1 MAHLLLKDTRV
12 YQVDTEQEA
21 AELIDSCTKA
31 QYTEGYKLTNH
42 GTKYKVKKVKGE
54 VVAEWYEVTLTRSY
68 DID

>member
-1 MAHLLLKDTRV
+1 MNATLLKETRI

-21 AELIDSCTKA
+21 QQLIENCIKE
-31 QYTEGYKLTNH
+31 QYNNGYKLTNH
-42 GTKYKVKKVKGE
+42 GSKYKTKKVKGE